1 VNVAPDEWRSV
12 TVSAAIFGVFAVV
25 ALALS
30 LPSGAM
36 LNFVSGTWLAL
47 GVDLRDGVLYRP
59 LIGEL
64 GFGGTRYFPLWIIV
78 HAALMRAGLSP
89 LAAGHL
95 ISVVSAGL
103 WIAGAYRLMIELSFP
118 ARCARALAPLTLCT
132 GAGIFALTTVRGDLL
147 PAALNLWGLAYG
159 ARLLRADSG
168 VVVLGLAAAFF
179 SLAIFAKVSAG
190 FGVAAIAI
198 ALALNGSSRKAA
210 VLAGVTLATT
220 ALLLLA
226 ANAASDGRMLETMR
240 ACATAGA
247 SVWNYAHA
255 PLTFVYTLVH
265 QDPASVVI
273 AILLAVGMVALP
285 RGAWREIPTCIALA
299 SLAMILVLETS
310 PGIDFN
316 HFLDFFGCALI
327 FVGYQIVRGRIQ
339 ASFGTSAIAIAAAMT
354 VVLFFY
360 QIREARRDPIRYQ
373 VSAVRAYLAA
383 MNLGTRPVFS
393 HNPLFPA
400 IDGRSSSMIDVVM
413 FNLLRS
419 KDQAFASTLDAR
431 IAGGDFG
438 AVVLEADVQTD
449 AGRAIVAFLFGEAF
463 LPALTARY
471 ELAGAF
477 APYFVYRPKAAR

>member
-1 VNVAPDEWRSV
+1 
-12 TVSAAIFGVFAVV
+12 
-25 ALALS
+25 
-30 LPSGAM
+30 
-36 LNFVSGTWLAL
+36 
-47 GVDLRDGVLYRP
+47 
-59 LIGEL
+59 
-64 GFGGTRYFPLWIIV
+64 
-78 HAALMRAGLSP
+78 
-89 LAAGHL
+89 
-95 ISVVSAGL
+95 
-103 WIAGAYRLMIELSFP
+103 MIELSFP
-118 ARCARALAPLTLCT
+118 TRFARALAPLTLCT

-147 PAALNLWGLAYG
+147 PAALNLWGIAFG
-159 ARLLRADSG
+159 VRLFRTESSAVTLG
-168 VVVLGLAAAFF
+168 VAAAFF

-190 FGVAAIAI
+190 FGMAAIAA
-198 ALALNGSSRKAA
+198 ALALNGLPRKAA
-210 VLAGVTLATT
+210 ALAAVTLATT

-226 ANAASDGRMLETMR
+226 TNAASDGRMLATMR

-247 SVWNYAHA
+247 TLWNYAHA

-265 QDPASVVI
+265 QDPASIVI
-273 AILLAVGMVALP
+273 TILLVVGVIALP
-285 RGAWREIPTCIALA
+285 RTAWREIPTCLALG
-299 SLAMILVLETS
+299 SLAMVLALETS

-339 ASFGTSAIAIAAAMT
+339 ASIATTAIAIAAAMT

-360 QIREARRDPIRYQ
+360 QIREARREPIRYQ
-373 VSAVRAYLAA
+373 VAAVRDYLRG
-383 MNLGTRPVFS
+383 MNLGARPVFS

-400 IDGRSSSMIDVVM
+400 IDGRTSSMIDVVM

-419 KDQAFASTLDAR
+419 KDPAFASTLDAR

-449 AGRAIVAFLFGEAF
+449 AGRAIVAFLFGDAF

-477 APYFVYRPKAAR
+477 APYFVYRPKAVP